1 MGSGGRGRSGGR
13 GIVGWQQVG
22 GAAWAQPGGDSEED
36 LCGKGNEGE
45 SCAQG
50 LLHVQPIEPL
60 NGAVGDEE
68 DEEEVEDRGGAII
81 GLTAAMENL
90 AKRVLLGEK
99 DPHVACV
106 WRVLLSQQGG
116 AEALARRILDYRLT
130 RERVLE
136 DLSKQPRDEME
147 HAFQTILRNRVQR
160 GGILAAG
167 ASVMKTG
174 ENGRGIASRWYPE
187 TLARRIRGIGL
198 CRHRME
204 FVEGDAFDLI
214 RGHLRAKG
222 TALFLDPPYTAG
234 GKRAGRRLYTCND
247 VDHEDL
253 FKLASSAAGAVML
266 TYDDAPEVRYLAQR
280 HGFHVQTTPMKNTHH
295 ATMVELVITKQ
306 PQA

>member
-1 MGSGGRGRSGGR
+1 MRSLPK
-13 GIVGWQQVG
+13 
-22 GAAWAQPGGDSEED
+22 QP
-36 LCGKGNEGE
+36 
-45 SCAQG
+45 A
-50 LLHVQPIEPL
+50 LLVEPFC
-60 NGAVGDEE
+60 
-68 DEEEVEDRGGAII
+68 GGAII

-214 RGHLRAKG
+214 RSHLRAKG

-266 TYDDAPEVRYLAQR
+266 TYDDAPEARYLAQR

-295 ATMVELVITKQ
+295 AAMVELVITKQ
-306 PQA
+306 PQT

>member
-1 MGSGGRGRSGGR
+1 MRQLSFLPDSQPFHGRITNVASVPQRSPFR
-13 GIVGWQQVG
+13 Y
-22 GAAWAQPGGDSEED
+22 PGGKTWLVPVFREWMRS
-36 LCGKGNEGE
+36 LPKQP
-45 SCAQG
+45 A
-50 LLHVQPIEPL
+50 LLVEPFC
-60 NGAVGDEE
+60 
-68 DEEEVEDRGGAII
+68 GGAII

-198 CRHRME
+198 CRHRKE

-214 RGHLRAKG
+214 RSHLRAKG

-266 TYDDAPEVRYLAQR
+266 TYDDAPEARYLAQR

-295 ATMVELVITKQ
+295 AAMVELVITKQ
-306 PQA
+306 PQT

>member
-1 MGSGGRGRSGGR
+1 MRSLPK
-13 GIVGWQQVG
+13 
-22 GAAWAQPGGDSEED
+22 QP
-36 LCGKGNEGE
+36 
-45 SCAQG
+45 A
-50 LLHVQPIEPL
+50 LLVEPFC
-60 NGAVGDEE
+60 
-68 DEEEVEDRGGAII
+68 GGAII

-106 WRVLLSQQGG
+106 WRVLLSRQGG

-130 RERVLE
+130 RARVLE
-136 DLSKQPRDEME
+136 DLSSEPRDEME

-167 ASVMKTG
+167 ASVMKRG

-214 RGHLRAKG
+214 RDHLRAKG

-234 GKRAGRRLYTCND
+234 GKRAGKRLYTCND

-295 ATMVELVITKQ
+295 AAMVELVITKQ